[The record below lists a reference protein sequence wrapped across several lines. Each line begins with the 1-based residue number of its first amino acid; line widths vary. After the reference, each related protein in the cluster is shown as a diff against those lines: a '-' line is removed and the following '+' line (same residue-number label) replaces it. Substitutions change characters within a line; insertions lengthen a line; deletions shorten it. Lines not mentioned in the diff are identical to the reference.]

1 MPISFQKHLKSYFS
15 IALVWVAVSCTR
27 PPELPIEPII
37 SFQKIEF
44 DEVVEVIGQT
54 GIEIRTGLLSLSFN
68 ISDGDGDIGFDGG
81 ETGPDF
87 DFIRDNSGK
96 IVQFGQRPQDPPF
109 TCVDY
114 LLESL
119 EGANGI
125 DYNEDGDAT
134 DTLRIVLNEDRFNFF
149 IDFFVKKNGTYEE
162 LDFRRIPE
170 SANGQTLC
178 GEVPFDSRIP
188 CLSTEANPCRDLT
201 QNPGPIEGVI
211 KYEMQSGLFMPVF
224 RLDTIK
230 VVFQMQDRAL
240 HKSNVIESPD
250 FTLASIRPTN

>member
-1 MPISFQKHLKSYFS
+1 MAISFQKHFKAYLS
-15 IALVWVAVSCTR
+15 IVLIYAFASCTR
-27 PPELPIEPII
+27 PPELPLEPVI

-44 DEVVEVIGQT
+44 KEIVEVIGQT

-68 ISDGDGDIGFDGG
+68 IADGDGDIGIDGG

-87 DFIRDNSGK
+87 NFIRDNSGE
-96 IVQFGQRPQDPPF
+96 IIQFGQRPQDPPF

-114 LLESL
+114 LIESL

-134 DTLRIVLNEDRFNFF
+134 DTLRIVLNENRFNFF
-149 IDFFVKKNGTYEE
+149 IDFFVKKNGTFQE

-170 SANGQTLC
+170 SANGETLC

-188 CLSTEANPCRDLT
+188 CLSTEDNPCRDLT

-211 KYEMQSGLFMPVF
+211 KYDMQSGLFLPTF
-224 RLDTIK
+224 RLDTVK
-230 VVFQMQDRAL
+230 VVFQMQDRAFN
-240 HKSNVIESPD
+240 KSNVIESPE
-250 FTLASIRPTN
+250 FTLASIRVN

>member
-1 MPISFQKHLKSYFS
+1 MVQKMEIVWHKSS
-15 IALVWVAVSCTR
+15 
-27 PPELPIEPII
+27 
-37 SFQKIEF
+37 
-44 DEVVEVIGQT
+44 
-54 GIEIRTGLLSLSFN
+54 
-68 ISDGDGDIGFDGG
+68 
-81 ETGPDF
+81 
-87 DFIRDNSGK
+87 
-96 IVQFGQRPQDPPF
+96 
-109 TCVDY
+109 
-114 LLESL
+114 

-149 IDFFVKKNGTYEE
+149 IDFFVKKNGTFEE

-211 KYEMQSGLFMPVF
+211 KYDMQSGLFVPVF

-240 HKSNVIESPD
+240 HKSNIIESPE
-250 FTLASIRPTN
+250 FTLASIRQGN